1 MKKILFGSLLLSLL
15 VLSGCGQ
22 KPIINIPSVEPIPS
36 VSDQP
41 VATSTSNEPVPLDL
55 VSPDGSILA
64 TTTTTDTCQSNGGT
78 WLNEYRE
85 CENIGS
91 DWCLRHSGVFN
102 ECGSACRHQPQ
113 ATVCTLQCVPFC
125 SLAEVKSE
133 PQTLVNVGDVNPEG
147 KCAPCPTYAAPKPG
161 WCRDGIIVQP
171 EKDSCGCVGR
181 PVCRTK

>member
-1 MKKILFGSLLLSLL
+1 MKKLLFGSLLLSLL

-22 KPIINIPSVEPIPS
+22 KPIINIPSVEPIPNI
-36 VSDQP
+36 P
-41 VATSTSNEPVPLDL
+41 LATSTSNEPVPLDL

-64 TTTTTDTCQSNGGT
+64 TTTDSCQENRGT
-78 WLNEYRE
+78 WLKEYRE

-91 DWCLRHSGVFN
+91 DWCLRHGGVFN

-133 PQTLVNVGDVNPEG
+133 PQTLLNIGEVKPDGE
-147 KCAPCPTYAAPKPG
+147 CAPCPQYAAPKPG
-161 WCRDGIIVQP
+161 WCRDGIIIQP